1 MINDPCQTAG
11 GHSRSNPRLNNP
23 SIHPALKLL
32 FYQDYLRVGGTE
44 AHTIHQSQWACD
56 HGHSSVILTNRP
68 GGRLADTITRQPVR
82 VRSLQPFQSGIN
94 FWAPGWSS
102 AIRQEKPDAI
112 ILMGRVA
119 NCMGNAIRDQ
129 FPKIPVIA
137 SLRTGR
143 HIPLKYRES
152 LMRAGKIIV
161 NSGWAA
167 ERAKAIGIDPSRVS
181 LVYNPFLKGLLP
193 TPDEHERQRASI
205 RSEAGCHPDQPVI
218 LCVAS
223 FVPGKNQEG
232 LLNALRNLKP
242 DQRVEIWFV
251 GEGARMK
258 HCQALAKTLPSQVN
272 ARFWGHRKNVTPFY
286 CGADLAVSASL
297 EESLPNF
304 LVEAQYHG
312 LPVVAYDEAGV
323 KECFIDG
330 TTGVLIPRDDSAA
343 LASAIRQWLRDGI
356 FQQDVASSCRAFAQG
371 RFDPN
376 RQSHLWLDLVLEFAS
391 RH

>member
-1 MINDPCQTAG
+1 M
-11 GHSRSNPRLNNP
+11 
-23 SIHPALKLL
+23 KLL

-68 GGRLADTITRQPVR
+68 GGILAATITRPPLE

-94 FWAPGWSS
+94 FWAPGWRS
-102 AIRQEKPDAI
+102 AIRHEKPDAI

-129 FPKIPVIA
+129 FPEIPVIA

-143 HIPLKYRES
+143 RIPVKYRRS
-152 LMRAGKIIV
+152 LMQAAKIIV
-161 NSGWAA
+161 NSEWAA
-167 ERAKAIGIDPSRVS
+167 TRTKAMGIDPSRVS
-181 LVYNPFLKGLLP
+181 LVYNPFLKGPLP
-193 TPDEHERQRASI
+193 TPDEHERQRAAI
-205 RSEAGCHPDQPVI
+205 RSEAGCSPDQPVI

-232 LLNALRNLKP
+232 LLKALHNLDP
-242 DQRVEIWFV
+242 QRQVEVWFV
-251 GEGARMK
+251 GEGTRMK
-258 HCQALAKTLPSQVN
+258 HCQAPARTLPSHVI
-272 ARFWGHRKNVTPFY
+272 ARFWGHRSNVSPFY

-330 TTGVLIPRDDSAA
+330 TTGVLIPRGDSAA
-343 LASAIRQWLRDGI
+343 LLSAIEEWLGGGK
-356 FQQDVASSCRAFAQG
+356 FPQDIASSCRAFAQG
-371 RFDPN
+371 RFDPD

-391 RH
+391 CH